1 MASLIST
8 CVKPPSPDDYCVDL
22 RASQSLLISGFNSS
36 NTIQVYSLP
45 SLQLSS
51 IYSTNSLGVLS
62 EIAQYEEN
70 SVFWADRRGNIGLVD
85 LRTMTP
91 AHSLSTNEEIFSID
105 SSGYNLAV
113 ASDKRITIYDIRNF
127 QEKKRYEDL
136 YADDNDITSVRLSK
150 DQENLLISCSEDS
163 LMAICNVDSNDE
175 DDYTLL
181 NVEEPALKVGF
192 CGLEV
197 YCITINRLV
206 SYDTHLGNIEM
217 PPEVMHKHKL
227 SEYQISNPPVGYF
240 ISAHNTTENVI
251 LAGSHE

>member
-1 MASLIST
+1 MPGPAAMTLPRSSSKSLFWFNNIPPGLCLGAVVFCTKTLLRSGTIRLKPDIIIVKHLDLMASLIST

-70 SVFWADRRGNIGLVD
+70 SIFWADRRGNIGLVD
-85 LRTMTP
+85 LCTMTL
-91 AHSLSTNEEIFSID
+91 ANSLSTNEEIFSID

-127 QEKKRYEDL
+127 QEKKDMR
-136 YADDNDITSVRLSK
+136 TCM
-150 DQENLLISCSEDS
+150 Q
-163 LMAICNVDSNDE
+163 M
-175 DDYTLL
+175 T
-181 NVEEPALKVGF
+181 
-192 CGLEV
+192 
-197 YCITINRLV
+197 
-206 SYDTHLGNIEM
+206 M
-217 PPEVMHKHKL
+217 
-227 SEYQISNPPVGYF
+227 
-240 ISAHNTTENVI
+240 I
-251 LAGSHE
+251 LPL